1 VRLRVSDTGSGM
13 SKDTVERAFEPFFTT
28 KPKGKGTGLG
38 LATIYGIVNQAGG
51 QVRIHSTLGVGTTIT
66 VMLPVTEDDAVAGE
80 AVEVLAEDGR
90 GETILVVED
99 EPSLRALTARI
110 LVAHNYDPITASD
123 GREALDRAAGKE
135 IDLLL
140 TDVVMPHILGHD
152 LADRLGRTRDG
163 LRVIYL
169 SGYADTVLTD
179 SKTLPANVTLLT
191 KPVPERLLL
200 STIRRVLDA

>member
-1 VRLRVSDTGSGM
+1 M

-38 LATIYGIVNQAGG
+38 LATIYGIVTQAGG
-51 QVRIHSTLGVGTTIT
+51 QVKIHSTLGVGTTIT
-66 VMLPVTEDDAVAGE
+66 VLLPVTEERAAGVAPVE
-80 AVEVLAEDGR
+80 APVEGGR
-90 GETILVVED
+90 GETVLLVED

-110 LVAHNYDPITASD
+110 LAAHNYQPITASD
-123 GREALDRAAGKE
+123 GRDALERAAQDPDRE
-135 IDLLL
+135 IHLLL
-140 TDVVMPHILGHD
+140 TDVVLPHMLGHD
-152 LADRLGRTRDG
+152 LAGQLVKTRDA

-169 SGYADTVLTD
+169 SGYAETVLAD

-200 STIRRVLDA
+200 TTIRSVLDA